1 VREHTVKSYHEELA
15 RLKSKII
22 TMGKDTE
29 SQLSQAVKALSDK
42 DIALSETIVHK
53 DGRVNI
59 LYNEIDHLTVRIL
72 ALRQPMAVDLR
83 GIIAGLK
90 IAGDLERTAD
100 YAANIAK
107 HVPMLTHISF
117 DLPLKSI
124 NQMAGIARTMLND
137 IITAYANSDIR
148 TAVDVWHRDD
158 EIDQIYAGLL
168 TQLRHYMTQDSKN
181 VDPYTNLLFVA
192 RCCERIGDH
201 ITNIAENVHFI
212 EYGKSYCG
220 SRKSDQKGSD

>member
-1 VREHTVKSYHEELA
+1 MPKDHTVKSYRDELA
-15 RLKSKII
+15 LLKSKIVA
-22 TMGKDTE
+22 MGEDTE
-29 SQLSQAVKALSDK
+29 AQLSQALKALSDQ
-42 DIALSETIVHK
+42 DIALSKEIVNN
-53 DGRVNI
+53 DSDVNT
-59 LYNEIDHLTVRIL
+59 LYNEIDNLTVRLL

-83 GIIAGLK
+83 TIIAGLK
-90 IAGDLERTAD
+90 IAGDLERIAD

-107 HVPMLTHISF
+107 HVPNLTEISF

-124 NQMAGIARTMLND
+124 NRMAEIARNMLRD
-137 IITAYANSDIR
+137 IISAYSNTDIR

-158 EIDQIYAGLL
+158 DIDRIYAELL
-168 TQLRHYMTQDSKN
+168 AQLRHYMMQDSKN

-212 EYGKSYCG
+212 EYGESYCG
-220 SRKSDQKGSD
+220 GRKPS